1 MCKNPSSVVLN
12 LGCILESKF
21 WGFEKVQYLCCM
33 PDQLNQ
39 NSGGG
44 NQGPV
49 YLLVLF
55 LFLIRIFKK
64 FPSSFQ
70 CAAKIENH
78 CSRWFWSSTS
88 LETTVLTYPPGLFHL
103 ICYPDNI
110 LSSPYYS
117 SSFCF
122 ILFRKTYFNLLSIS
136 KEI

>member
-1 MCKNPSSVVLN
+1 
-12 LGCILESKF
+12 
-21 WGFEKVQYLCCM
+21 M

-39 NSGGG
+39 NSGGET
-44 NQGPV
+44 QAPI

-78 CSRWFWSSTS
+78 YSRWFWSSTS

-110 LSSPYYS
+110 VFSLLLFFLLFHFVSKN
-117 SSFCF
+117 
-122 ILFRKTYFNLLSIS
+122 ILPLAIYLKGDLNNNISDVKSVILIWNLHRNPVIS
-136 KEI
+136 LCSTCTF